1 MGRHGGQA
9 GQTLVARQRADMEG
23 GLGRAAPGDL
33 APAEGFGLRLRRRII
48 GRLGLVVGVG
58 HSVSGA
64 QASAHQVEKAIE
76 GQDGERRVRRFR
88 GLQFFRR

>member
-1 MGRHGGQA
+1 MRRHGGQA
-9 GQTLVARQRADMEG
+9 RQAFVARQGADVEG

-33 APAEGFGLRLRRRII
+33 APAEGRGL
-48 GRLGLVVGVG
+48 GFVVGVR

-76 GQDGERRVRRFR
+76 GETVSAEFGAFVAFSSSDDSRS
-88 GLQFFRR
+88 